1 MTRKLR
7 RPITNVYQSGT
18 HLEEGGHSGADAIL
32 LGVPVVGG
40 AEGARDGDVICIY
53 HFARSNGAARST
65 SIAQDASTGQAAI
78 SVSPWTQQYVH
89 NDGNGY
95 LDFFTKTL
103 RVGQDAQVELAGVG
117 FDGGSTTGD
126 TSAAWLS
133 VWRNV
138 DWKNPIAQIGT
149 LLTGTPG
156 DMGPIPGLV
165 GVRSGNAVI
174 CYGGS
179 ETNNG
184 YTAHDAGGRGWTGFQ
199 QGATTAGGNGSGATQ
214 HLLLE
219 ESDDGDTLEDVTMV
233 TTGGA
238 VSTKA
243 IMVELRAIVPTFVPR
258 AVVI

>member
-18 HLEEGGHSGADAIL
+18 AMGEGGHSGADAIL
-32 LGVPVVGG
+32 LAVPVVGG
-40 AEGARDGDVICIY
+40 AEGARDGDVICVY

-78 SVSPWTQQYVH
+78 SVSPWTQRLVN
-89 NDGNGY
+89 NDASGY
-95 LDFFTKTL
+95 IDFFTKTL
-103 RVGQDAQVELAGVG
+103 RVGQDAQIELNGVG

-149 LLTGTPG
+149 ILAGAPA
-156 DMGPIPGLV
+156 DIGPIPGLA

-174 CYGGS
+174 CFGGS

-184 YTAHDAGGRGWTGFQ
+184 ISAHDAGGRGWTGFQ
-199 QGATTAGGNGSGATQ
+199 TGASTAGANGSGATQ

-219 ESDDGDTLEDVTMV
+219 ESDDGDTLEDVTWV

-238 VSTKA
+238 VDSKA
-243 IMVELRAIVPTFVPR
+243 VMVELRAIVPTFVSQ
-258 AVVI
+258 AVLL